1 MEASALL
8 ALVAPLPTLA
18 VRSPQAARR
27 AMALGAGGAGGV
39 RFATGGGVAGVGLLA
54 GAAAGGTGAGAGVE
68 ATGGAGAGDGAAATG
83 GGFGAGAAGDVAVRG
98 GGAAASGSAVD
109 ALFSPEQAVAAK
121 HIAAIA
127 HCNTRLRRIIR
138 YRSAR

>member
-1 MEASALL
+1 
-8 ALVAPLPTLA
+8 
-18 VRSPQAARR
+18 
-27 AMALGAGGAGGV
+27 V

-68 ATGGAGAGDGAAATG
+68 ATGDAGAGDGAAATG
-83 GGFGAGAAGDVAVRG
+83 GGSAAGAAGDVAAR

-109 ALFSPEQAVAAK
+109 GLFSPEQAVAAK
-121 HIAAIA
+121 HIATIA